1 MIRNNTMREEQS
13 TFTPKTE
20 NEYTLEQK
28 VNDLIMAQSGWRTD
42 TEQKQLRAAQNRLQ
56 REARREARR
65 MKLEREKQLI
75 EEQLKQLKS

>member
-1 MIRNNTMREEQS
+1 MREEQS